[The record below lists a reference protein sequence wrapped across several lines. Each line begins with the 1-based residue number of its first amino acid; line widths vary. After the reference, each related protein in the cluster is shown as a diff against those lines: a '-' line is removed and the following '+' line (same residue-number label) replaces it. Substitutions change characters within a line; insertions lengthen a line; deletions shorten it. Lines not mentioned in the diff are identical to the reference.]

1 MNRFGTTCW
10 RALLIALVYLT
21 LGIPMTGLLLP
32 GAGGQL
38 VEIPG
43 VFYRA
48 LQSAAIEK
56 GYYPNV
62 YLQDWLYFLG
72 AYAMNCLFLSLGLI
86 LLWNLLYA
94 PFALGRNR
102 EGSARVVLWIFV
114 IAHVALQL
122 LYAFMVFTAGPH
134 IWAWILTQPT
144 GLNLLLLLPQTL
156 LLPFFLSAR
165 FLCPYRI
172 YHIFPLSAKLR
183 GRLGL
188 RTYSKRTAR

>member
-1 MNRFGTTCW
+1 MNRFRTTCW
-10 RALLIALVYLT
+10 RALLIVLVYLA
-21 LGIPMTGLLLP
+21 LGVPMTGLLLP
-32 GAGGQL
+32 GAGGRL
-38 VEIPG
+38 VELPG
-43 VFYRA
+43 IFYRA
-48 LQSAAIEK
+48 LQGAAIGK

-62 YLQDWLYFLG
+62 YLQDWLYFLS
-72 AYAMNCLFLSLGLI
+72 AYAMNCLFLSVGLV

-102 EGSARVVLWIFV
+102 EGSARLMLWVLV
-114 IAHVALQL
+114 AAHVVLQL
-122 LYAFMVFTAGPH
+122 LYAFQVFTAGPH
-134 IWAWILTQPT
+134 IWAWLITQPM

-172 YHIFPLSAKLR
+172 YPVFPLSAKLR

-188 RTYSKRTAR
+188 RTYRKKTAR